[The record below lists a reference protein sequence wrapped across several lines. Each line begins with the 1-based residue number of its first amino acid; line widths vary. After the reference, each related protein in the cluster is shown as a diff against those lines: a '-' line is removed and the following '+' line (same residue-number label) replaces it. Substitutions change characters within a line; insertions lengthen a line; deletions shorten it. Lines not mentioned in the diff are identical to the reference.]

1 MPDTMSVIAGI
12 LNAVFDMII
21 LMIYLKCILQ
31 NRKEVVSGWGY
42 CLCFFMVCGIQY
54 GLGWFEVSWIF
65 NMLCSLSGLFFLTL
79 LYTNKMMTRI
89 FAVLSFQVFAMV
101 SELFC
106 YATVQFLR
114 ERHFLNLHEDSA
126 FFLSKLVLFMIV
138 IFISGFFHKDTALLE
153 WKDYL
158 PMLVTPMVSI
168 LVIITIMVQYEGSLS
183 NSGTA
188 VFLSNA
194 GIIVINFIVYYLLQN
209 TTEAAQ
215 IRERQTRMEAQ
226 FAFQEKK
233 YEQAFRSFQSISSII
248 HDTNKHLLYVR
259 ECILQSQPEEA
270 VEYINQ
276 ALDAVDRSYKR
287 FHTGNLVID
296 ALMSN
301 AANTAGEEHIK
312 FQSDIRIV
320 KDKIN
325 IERYDLCV
333 VLGNL
338 LDNAIEACRKV
349 TDYKERYTETTIVT
363 TDTALIIRVENS
375 AQPQNLVEY
384 GYTDKKD
391 KGRHGYGLQNIRG
404 VADQY
409 GGTFHFEYRNTS
421 FEASVILPFK
431 DL

>member
-1 MPDTMSVIAGI
+1 MPDTMNVIAGV
-12 LNAVFDMII
+12 LNAIFDMII

-31 NRKEVVSGWGY
+31 NRKESVSGLGY

-65 NMLCSLSGLFFLTL
+65 NMLCSLGGIFLLTL
-79 LYTNKMMTRI
+79 LYTNRMMTRI
-89 FAVLSFQVFAMV
+89 FALLSFQVFAMV

-106 YATVQFLR
+106 YATVQFLK
-114 ERHFLNLHEDSA
+114 EKHILTLHEDSA

-138 IFISGFFHKDTALLE
+138 IFISGFFHKNTALLE
-153 WKDYL
+153 WKDYF

-168 LVIITIMVQYEGSLS
+168 LVIITITFQYENMNS
-183 NSGTA
+183 NSETA

-194 GIIVINFIVYYLLQN
+194 GIIVINFIVYYLLEN
-209 TTEAAQ
+209 TIEAAQ
-215 IRERQTRMEAQ
+215 IRERQAHMETQ

-233 YEQAFRSFQSISSII
+233 YEQASRSFKNISSII
-248 HDTNKHLLYVR
+248 HDTNKHLLYIR

-276 ALDAVDRSYKR
+276 ALDMVDRSYKR
-287 FHTGNLVID
+287 FNTGNLVID

-301 AANTAGEEHIK
+301 AANAAEEERVK
-312 FQSDIRIV
+312 FKSDIRISGS
-320 KDKIN
+320 KIN
-325 IERYDLCV
+325 IERYDLSV

-338 LDNAIEACRKV
+338 LDNAVEACRKI
-349 TDYKERYTETTIVT
+349 TASGERFVETTIVT
-363 TDTALIIRVENS
+363 TENALIIKVVNS
-375 AQPQNLVEY
+375 ALQKDSVDY

-391 KGRHGYGLQNIRG
+391 KRKHGYGLQNIRG

-409 GGTFHFEYRNTS
+409 GGTFHFEYRDS
-421 FEASVILPFK
+421 LFEASVILPFQ
-431 DL
+431 D